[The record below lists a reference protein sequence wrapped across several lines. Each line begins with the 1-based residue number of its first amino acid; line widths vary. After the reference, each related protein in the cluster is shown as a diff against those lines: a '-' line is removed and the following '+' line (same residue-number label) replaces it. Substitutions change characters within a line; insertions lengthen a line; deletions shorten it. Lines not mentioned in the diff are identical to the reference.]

1 MKKNLELSQYKIKFL
16 ISILDK
22 ELEKSENLN
31 RTLELIQILI
41 SLRNSLWGKPW
52 KKKKILLMILK

>member
-41 SLRNSLWGKPW
+41 SLRNSL
-52 KKKKILLMILK
+52 